1 MKKKTK
7 NITKF
12 LLGIICI
19 LFPIFSSALEI
30 QSLTSFVTDSANLL
44 TQEQRIE
51 IEQDLQNFEQQTSDQ
66 IVVLTINSLE
76 GDTIEN
82 FGIEVA
88 KKNQVGDKD
97 KDNGVILIVS
107 KEDQDVRIEVGQGLE
122 EYLTD
127 AKSSYIIRHSII
139 PEFKQDKYYEGIK
152 NGIEEI
158 KKTASDANYLN
169 DKVKE
174 DDTENMIY
182 GILNLVILI
191 ILFIIITRRHRN
203 NFLSGILFDQMFFH
217 NNRGGGFGSGGFGSG
232 GLHGGGGSFGGGG
245 ASGHW

>member
-30 QSLTSFVTDSANLL
+30 PSLTSFVTDSANLL

>member
-30 QSLTSFVTDSANLL
+30 PSLTNFVTDNANLL
-44 TQEQRIE
+44 TEEQRIE

-66 IVVLTINSLE
+66 IVVLTVNSLE

-174 DDTENMIY
+174 DDTESLIY
-182 GILNLVILI
+182 GILNLVILVV
-191 ILFIIITRRHRN
+191 LFIIITRRHKN

-217 NNRGGGFGSGGFGSG
+217 NNKGGGFGSGGFGSG
-232 GLHGGGGSFGGGG
+232 GFHGGGGSFGGGG